1 MVREQLWGPEI
12 SRKRLKGYSGKRL
25 KMRGDCLS
33 WSKSPRRSSR
43 EECFGKLARNRLS
56 LVKRHSK
63 QCQVKSLWSWKI
75 SQWQLE
81 KPSSKWS

>member
-43 EECFGKLARNRLS
+43 RMFWETGEE
-56 LVKRHSK
+56 
-63 QCQVKSLWSWKI
+63 QV
-75 SQWQLE
+75 E
-81 KPSSKWS
+81 SS

>member
-1 MVREQLWGPEI
+1 MHHPERGRVFCLFALFFKIIFVFVFSGRREEMVREQLWGPEI

-43 EECFGKLARNRLS
+43 RMFWETGEE
-56 LVKRHSK
+56 
-63 QCQVKSLWSWKI
+63 QV
-75 SQWQLE
+75 E
-81 KPSSKWS
+81 SS